1 MRSQWLEAIRA
12 CGINLA
18 YSSTDGVEKNMDR
31 LALITLSL
39 IVVAATAQASLIG
52 TDVTVS
58 FVEEGFSDLVDI
70 VTVDGARH
78 EIVPFDGTNIGNQIL
93 LDTFSPDTEFIDIAN
108 ERIVVGLEG
117 SGDPHPVFAGH
128 NVDSVD
134 RPGNAPPGQIGENE
148 AGHWIATRKTKNS
161 ANTVP
166 RAQKWNP
173 VKFLVLPKYSRW
185 IRIADLPFRNPT
197 VLATLYFGGI
207 LRHR

>member
-128 NVDSVD
+128 TIFGF
-134 RPGNAPPGQIGENE
+134 PGGDPM
-148 AGHWIATRKTKNS
+148 TRFVFSNLT
-161 ANTVP
+161 
-166 RAQKWNP
+166 W
-173 VKFLVLPKYSRW
+173 
-185 IRIADLPFRNPT
+185 
-197 VLATLYFGGI
+197 GGI
-207 LRHR
+207 PGSIDGVDIILDGILGVNLGAQVTHTQDSNQLPPAKRVV

>member
-128 NVDSVD
+128 TIFGFPGGDPMTRFVFSNLTWGGHSRVD
-134 RPGNAPPGQIGENE
+134 RRSRHHLGRDLGSEPGC
-148 AGHWIATRKTKNS
+148 AGHPYPGLN
-161 ANTVP
+161 
-166 RAQKWNP
+166 Q
-173 VKFLVLPKYSRW
+173 LPPAKR
-185 IRIADLPFRNPT
+185 
-197 VLATLYFGGI
+197 VV
-207 LRHR
+207 